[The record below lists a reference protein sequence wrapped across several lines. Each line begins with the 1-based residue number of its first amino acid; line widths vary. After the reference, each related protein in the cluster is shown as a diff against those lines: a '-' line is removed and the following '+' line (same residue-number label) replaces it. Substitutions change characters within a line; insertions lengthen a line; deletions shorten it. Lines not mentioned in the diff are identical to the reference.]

1 MLYVCGI
8 KSPGLSAAPAIADY
22 ALEKLKE
29 MGACSRKEN
38 HVERQAYANTF
49 PKAF

>member
-1 MLYVCGI
+1 MCGI

-29 MGACSRKEN
+29 MGLAAEKEN